1 MLLCRVLGH
10 RHRFTAAGPELSW
23 TCARG
28 CGAGGS
34 KEYASEADA
43 ARYAHAFD
51 REDSAAKGGHA
62 PPLGMFPLW
71 IVRAIR
77 SRRERAASG

>member
-1 MLLCRVLGH
+1 MLRCRVLGH
-10 RHRFTAAGPELSW
+10 RYRFMATGSTLSW
-23 TCARG
+23 SCERA

-43 ARYAHAFD
+43 SRYARAFD
-51 REDSAAKGGHA
+51 REDRAGRAGHA

-77 SRRERAASG
+77 ARRERAARG

>member
-1 MLLCRVLGH
+1 MLRCRVMGH
-10 RHRFTAAGPELSW
+10 RHRFHASGRTLSW
-23 TCARG
+23 ACARG

-34 KEYASEADA
+34 KEYPSATDA
-43 ARYAHAFD
+43 ARYARALD
-51 REDSAAKGGHA
+51 REDRTSSGGHA

-77 SRRERAASG
+77 ARRERTAGE